1 MTLLLTFI
9 KPKLLML
16 DLPLFLAELLVNA
29 LEQEVGGP
37 DNANGEDENEIVS
50 CSKDND
56 LCISDD
62 D

>member
-1 MTLLLTFI
+1 
-9 KPKLLML
+9 ML

-29 LEQEVGGP
+29 LEQEVGVP

-50 CSKDND
+50 CSKDSD